1 MKRMMPLLPRQGD
14 REPWLHTQD
23 FHRDIK
29 LISKAPVDDGVMIF
43 TNTESDSIP
52 GDENQT
58 EALIS

>member
-1 MKRMMPLLPRQGD
+1 MMPLLPRQGD

-29 LISKAPVDDGVMIF
+29 LISKASVDDGVMIF
-43 TNTESDSIP
+43 TTTESDSIS